1 MRSIAVISG
10 VAIILVLGCFA
21 FVPRESEGADNEAI
35 VRVEYPGPYWGT
47 IRGDEELT
55 IEMEGTQEYE
65 VTGQIIYVIMNK
77 ADESTEE
84 MTVSIIVN
92 GAPRVTE
99 STSDPL
105 GEVRLSWSFGAGL
118 NDDDDEEENDDGDDN
133 FGCQE
138 IILVSSAILTAGVL
152 ILVKRKTGK

>member
-1 MRSIAVISG
+1 MRSIAAISG
-10 VAIILVLGCFA
+10 VVILLVLGCFA
-21 FVPRESEGADNEAI
+21 FVPWESDAADNEAI

-47 IRGDEELT
+47 IRGDEEQI
-55 IEMEGTQEYE
+55 IEMEGTQDYE

-77 ADESTEE
+77 ADESDQE

-105 GEVRLSWSFGAGL
+105 GEVRLSFSFGAGL
-118 NDDDDEEENDDGDDN
+118 NDDDDDEEEDGDDN

-138 IILVSSAILTAGVL
+138 IMIASSAVLTAGVL